1 MNTNDTLSV
10 WYILTFLIM
19 VTTKPISRLLKG
31 KWLYSKDS
39 FLKNYWLN
47 NFNQTPRNNSYSLSV
62 LSIVSDDFCTEY
74 NEIRKRFSNFLL
86 KIQVPCFVKN
96 AENFVNTR
104 YQNHDFRSQWTRCL
118 MGLFYVDFL
127 AARNV
132 MIIFPHKNGYG
143 INRLKISAFYFF
155 SDFIFFEGDWEG
167 GSSHS

>member
-10 WYILTFLIM
+10 WCILKFLYM

-47 NFNQTPRNNSYSLSV
+47 NFNQTPRNNSNSLSV
-62 LSIVSDDFCTEY
+62 LPIVSDDFCTNY

-86 KIQVPCFVKN
+86 KNQVPCFVKN

-104 YQNHDFRSQWTRCL
+104 YQNHDFRSVNKLSHGVVLCWLLGSLKFKCYHHLSPQKRVW
-118 MGLFYVDFL
+118 
-127 AARNV
+127 
-132 MIIFPHKNGYG
+132 HK
-143 INRLKISAFYFF
+143 SF
-155 SDFIFFEGDWEG
+155 
-167 GSSHS
+167 

>member
-10 WYILTFLIM
+10 WCILKFLYM

-47 NFNQTPRNNSYSLSV
+47 NFNQTPRINSNSLSV
-62 LSIVSDDFCTEY
+62 LPIVSDDFCTDY

-86 KIQVPCFVKN
+86 KIQAPCFVKN

-104 YQNHDFRSQWTRCL
+104 YQNHDFRSQWTKCL

-127 AARNV
+127 AVRNSNV
-132 MIIFPHKNGYG
+132 TIIFPHRNGYG
-143 INRLKISAFYFF
+143 IKSF
-155 SDFIFFEGDWEG
+155 
-167 GSSHS
+167 